1 LTPNGGSV
9 FWKAGFELDCR
20 CSVSTLQGVSWSAE
34 GARHGKRTGLEMIE
48 PYRSNFRGAGGLRA
62 FGVVRGRGWGA
73 AIGGP
78 VTVRLP
84 TEVAQREQMN
94 S

>member
-1 LTPNGGSV
+1 
-9 FWKAGFELDCR
+9 
-20 CSVSTLQGVSWSAE
+20 
-34 GARHGKRTGLEMIE
+34 MIE
-48 PYRSNFRGAGGLRA
+48 PYRRNFRGASGLRA